1 MVVVVAINT
10 VFLYHMELV
19 LLLFYAVVDKILN
32 VVIVVVVVVVDT
44 IVKLL
49 IQLLL
54 MLLNAYILQ
63 PLKVHDQVGHDV
75 ITVAAFL

>member
-10 VFLYHMELV
+10 VFLYHLELV
-19 LLLFYAVVDKILN
+19 LLLLYAVVDKILN
-32 VVIVVVVVVVDT
+32 VVIVVVVVVDT